1 MSHPQP
7 PIREPTPD
15 ETNQYKITLHRAAI
29 FTLVVCPALAA
40 LPPRKFD
47 VYTVGLIGLTGF
59 SGNYLYKESRGH
71 SIWHVIGGSKAEGL
85 RKDTIGDGDAT
96 LPTERAREF
105 QKHLKELRAEKA
117 RAEGKPIPD
126 KDIEIAKGSILDKV
140 YYGAEEPEGWRE
152 RRAREDQEKLA
163 QGKGYGDI
171 IMEQIWDVWT
181 WGGKYAGNDSK
192 SEEREKKN

>member
-1 MSHPQP
+1 MSHPQA
-7 PIREPTPD
+7 PIREATPE
-15 ETNQYKITLHRAAI
+15 ETNNYKTTLHRAAI

-47 VYTVGLIGLTGF
+47 AYTIGLIGLTGF

-71 SIWHVIGGSKAEGL
+71 SIWHVIGGSRAESL
-85 RKDTIGDGDAT
+85 RKDTVGDGDSS

-105 QKHLKELRAEKA
+105 QRQMKEMKERKA
-117 RAEGKPIPD
+117 LSEGRPVPQ
-126 KDIEIAKGSILDKV
+126 KDLVPEKGSIVDQV
-140 YYGAEEPEGWRE
+140 YYGSEKPEGWRE

-171 IMEQIWDVWT
+171 ILEQIWDVWN
-181 WGGKYAGNDSK
+181 WGKTGDEATKPEDD
-192 SEEREKKN
+192 KKN